1 MKLIDKYQVP
11 VVGQKFIENVKNGD
25 KRVILLDGNTVGFI
39 NRIPP
44 NGDFKANLHLGGR
57 AEATVLSN
65 KEKQI
70 CRSLKRILI
79 NEKLFFVGIDLIDET
94 LTEIN
99 VTSPTGIVQIKELSG
114 INIAEKI
121 WSKLIA
127 KNDL

>member
-1 MKLIDKYQVP
+1 M
-11 VVGQKFIENVKNGD
+11 
-25 KRVILLDGNTVGFI
+25 GFI

-44 NGDFKANLHLGGR
+44 KGHFKANLHLGGK
-57 AEATVLSN
+57 AEATELSN
-65 KEKQI
+65 KEKKI
-70 CRSLKRILI
+70 CKSLKRILK

-121 WSKLIA
+121 WAKLIA